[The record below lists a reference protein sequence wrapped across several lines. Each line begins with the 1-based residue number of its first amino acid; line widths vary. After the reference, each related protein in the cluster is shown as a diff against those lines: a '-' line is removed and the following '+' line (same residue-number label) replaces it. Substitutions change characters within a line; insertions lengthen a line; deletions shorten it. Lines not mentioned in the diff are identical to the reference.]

1 MYSWKGFLLCLG
13 CLFPQKLV
21 NAVQFHFK
29 NLLVFYPEQSES
41 YPKSCCLCVYL
52 EVYSLLLAEV
62 ESSRSYAEV
71 FELSIWS
78 GALCRMRHRL
88 LLIPPYVQRPFV
100 EHAVPS
106 PVFIFDISVKTQVTT
121 VVWPCIRE
129 LFYSVDQY
137 LSSCACGYPCIVSDF
152 RRNAL
157 KFFPF
162 NIVLTRGLL
171 YITFII
177 YYFLYNLRYL
187 LCFIMSILF

>member
-1 MYSWKGFLLCLG
+1 M
-13 CLFPQKLV
+13 
-21 NAVQFHFK
+21 
-29 NLLVFYPEQSES
+29 VFYPEQSES

-78 GALCRMRHRL
+78 GALYRMIHRL
-88 LLIPPYVQRPFV
+88 LLIPPHVQRPFV

-129 LFYSVDQY
+129 LFCSVDQY

-177 YYFLYNLRYL
+177 YYFLYNLRLL
-187 LCFIMSILF
+187 LCFIMYILF